1 MAERSLFRMM
11 NAMTVIE
18 ADASHVE
25 YLSEF
30 GRKSFIYAYQCTLPL
45 EELTKYIQVAFS
57 ESTILEEI
65 NGSLAT
71 YFICQ
76 DSNSKPCGYAKL
88 IQSDA
93 PECIQSGSM
102 ELQRLYV
109 DSDHRGHGV
118 GKRLEKQVETY
129 SRNHDIH
136 TLWLRVWEG
145 NMVAQDIY
153 KKWGFS
159 IIGEEPYQ
167 VGEDQRTV
175 LIMNKPLSSS

>member
-1 MAERSLFRMM
+1 
-11 NAMTVIE
+11 MTVIE
-18 ADASHVE
+18 ANASHVE
-25 YLSEF
+25 YLSDF
-30 GRKSFIYAYQCTLPL
+30 GSKSFIYAYQCTLPL
-45 EELTKYIQVAFS
+45 EELKKYIQDAFS

-88 IQSDA
+88 IQSAA
-93 PECIQSGSM
+93 PDSVQSDSM

-109 DSDHRGHGV
+109 DSDYRGHGV
-118 GKRLEKQVETY
+118 GKRLETQVETY

-136 TLWLRVWEG
+136 SLWLRVWDG
-145 NMVAQDIY
+145 NVVAQDIY
-153 KKWGFS
+153 KKWGFE
-159 IIGEEPYQ
+159 IVGEEQYQ

-175 LIMNKPLSSS
+175 LIMNKPISGQI